1 MGNKRK
7 TNAEKECV
15 TIRFK
20 TLKSGNKSVYL
31 DCYSKGE
38 RTYEFLKLY
47 LVPETSQAAIDAND
61 EVLRKAEM
69 IRAERELLFS
79 GKGTPEEEANEGK
92 ESVEPTPSE
101 HDEPNS
107 SFPIV
112 TKSTILLADMVRIY
126 GIAYEIKGSR
136 TGYENSKSLVYAI
149 EQYEAGNITLDD
161 VDVNFCTKFIKF
173 LKTGCIGKRGSK
185 ITKSTAEALYGTLS
199 SALSMAVRL
208 NFIESNPVTAMDSK
222 DKVKREYAQHLILSL
237 EQIRQLA
244 KVNLPSQRH
253 QVKEAFLFACYSGIK
268 LTELRALKWKDMT
281 MNRKNWTM
289 HIAARAIDVRLTN
302 DAMRWLPQRENAK
315 VNDIV
320 FKDLPCDNAIHYII
334 IDWMKAANLPED
346 ITFGV
351 SFHTYEHH
359 NAKSRAQIKEETKD
373 ATRFTRWRLNKISTR
388 AQQNV
393 VEVKPVQQP
402 VSKPESQ
409 PNQTTPQPKAT
420 TPVPKP
426 TPVSKPTPATKTAT
440 KRSTKATSKPS
451 SKPTPKS
458 TQKIE
463 TIDLPIDALDALFGQ
478 K

>member
-1 MGNKRK
+1 
-7 TNAEKECV
+7 
-15 TIRFK
+15 
-20 TLKSGNKSVYL
+20 
-31 DCYSKGE
+31 
-38 RTYEFLKLY
+38 
-47 LVPETSQAAIDAND
+47 
-61 EVLRKAEM
+61 
-69 IRAERELLFS
+69 
-79 GKGTPEEEANEGK
+79 
-92 ESVEPTPSE
+92 
-101 HDEPNS
+101 
-107 SFPIV
+107 
-112 TKSTILLADMVRIY
+112 
-126 GIAYEIKGSR
+126 
-136 TGYENSKSLVYAI
+136 
-149 EQYEAGNITLDD
+149 
-161 VDVNFCTKFIKF
+161 
-173 LKTGCIGKRGSK
+173 
-185 ITKSTAEALYGTLS
+185 
-199 SALSMAVRL
+199 
-208 NFIESNPVTAMDSK
+208 
-222 DKVKREYAQHLILSL
+222 
-237 EQIRQLA
+237 
-244 KVNLPSQRH
+244 
-253 QVKEAFLFACYSGIK
+253 
-268 LTELRALKWKDMT
+268 
-281 MNRKNWTM
+281 
-289 HIAARAIDVRLTN
+289 
-302 DAMRWLPQRENAK
+302 
-315 VNDIV
+315 
-320 FKDLPCDNAIHYII
+320 
-334 IDWMKAANLPED
+334 MKAANLPED